1 MTNISVMPKVS
12 VLMPVYKTK
21 DEFLIEAINSILSQT
36 YTDFEFLILDDCPED
51 DREDIIKSF
60 NDKRIKYL
68 KNEKNLGI
76 TPSRNKL
83 LELARGEYIAVMD
96 HDDISLPERFAKQ
109 VAYLDEHKDVGVIG
123 SFIHKIVGGKDVKLP
138 VEDEDI
144 KSGLMM
150 KCVIVHPASMIRKSI
165 LTENNICYEEHYSPS
180 EDYKLWCD
188 LIEHTNFYNI
198 PEVLFNYRDHKNNTT
213 TSRRDEMENVTLE
226 IWAENEIKYPLLW
239 KKFSLTQ
246 ATYIKTIRLFGF
258 IPFLKIKQKGRK
270 KEILLFDIIPLCKQ
284 KNSVKV

>member
-1 MTNISVMPKVS
+1 MLSEAKNPKVS
-12 VLMPVYKTK
+12 VLMPVYKTEEK
-21 DEFLIEAINSILSQT
+21 YLREAISSILNQT

-51 DREDIIKSF
+51 NREDIVLSYKD
-60 NDKRIKYL
+60 NRIKYI
-68 KNEKNLGI
+68 KNSQNLGI

-96 HDDISLPERFAKQ
+96 HDDVSLSNRFAKQ
-109 VAYLDEHKDVGVIG
+109 VAYLDEHKDVGVVG

-138 VEDEDI
+138 IENNDI
-144 KSGLMM
+144 KSCLMM
-150 KCVIVHPASMIRKSI
+150 KCVITHPASMIRKSV
-165 LTENNICYEEHYSPS
+165 LTKNNICYEEHYSPS

-239 KKFSLTQ
+239 KKFSLAQ
-246 ATYIKTIRLFGF
+246 VTYIKTIRLFGF

-270 KEILLFDIIPLCKQ
+270 KEVLLFDIIPLFKQ